1 MFNWLFFTGMPKMSD
16 ITLMPAQESSLGL
29 YLSLVTGKLKPGK
42 LWYDRE
48 YRIKYLFRSF
58 ICPRQTMKMADAII
72 RESVMRDILPV
83 QHTLPSKIHRP
94 YLYSS
99 MPVAAR
105 ADAII
110 AHYRFAKNLSSP
122 LFRQALLSQQG
133 AELLRFTGKGGENF
147 AITMAC
153 TGRCEREGEVN
164 LFFSQDGVKL
174 AIVTFAVTEQRGE
187 KVAVVGG
194 IQGAHRDTP
203 HELIRAAT
211 KACYGL
217 FPKRLLMEALTLFCR
232 ATDISQIQA
241 VSDSGHIFRSWRY
254 RLKKKSLFHASYDE
268 FWQTLSATPL
278 SSTLYR
284 VPMAFAR
291 KPLEE
296 IASKKRSEYRKR
308 YELLDALA
316 QQFAAL
322 GQ

>member
-1 MFNWLFFTGMPKMSD
+1 MSD
-16 ITLMPAQESSLGL
+16 ITLTPAHESSLAF

-48 YRIKYLFRSF
+48 YRIKYLFRSLL
-58 ICPRQTMKMADAII
+58 CPRQTIKMADAII
-72 RESVMRDILPV
+72 REPAMREMLPV

-94 YLYSS
+94 YLYSG

-110 AHYRFAKNLSSP
+110 AHYRFAKDLSSP
-122 LFRQALLSQQG
+122 VLRQALLSKQG
-133 AELLRFTGKGGENF
+133 AELLSFTGKGGENF
-147 AITMAC
+147 VITMAC

-187 KVAVVGG
+187 KVVVIGG

-203 HELIRAAT
+203 HELIRVAT

-217 FPKRLLMEALTLFCR
+217 FPKRLLMETLALFCQ
-232 ATDISQIQA
+232 ATGITQMQA

-268 FWQTLSATPL
+268 FWQTLNATPL
-278 SSTLYR
+278 SSTLYQ
-284 VPMAFAR
+284 VPMSFPR

-316 QQFAAL
+316 LQFAAH
-322 GQ
+322 GR

>member
-1 MFNWLFFTGMPKMSD
+1 MSD
-16 ITLMPAQESSLGL
+16 ITLTPAQESCLGF

-48 YRIKYLFRSF
+48 YRIKYLFRSLT
-58 ICPRQTMKMADAII
+58 CPRQTLKMADAII
-72 RESVMRDILPV
+72 REPVMRDMLPV

-94 YLYSS
+94 YLYSG

-105 ADAII
+105 ADTII
-110 AHYRFAKNLSSP
+110 AHYRFAKNLPSA

-133 AELLRFTGKGGENF
+133 VQLLRFTGKGGENF

-153 TGRCEREGEVN
+153 TGRCEREGEAN
-164 LFFSQDGVKL
+164 LFFSQDETKL

-187 KVAVVGG
+187 RVAVVGG

-217 FPKRLLMEALTLFCR
+217 FPKRLLMEALALFCQ
-232 ATDISQIQA
+232 ATNITQIQA

-254 RLKKKSLFHASYDE
+254 RLKKKSLFHASYNE
-268 FWQTLSATPL
+268 FWKTLSATPL

-284 VPMAFAR
+284 VPLAFAR

-316 QQFAAL
+316 QQFAAH
-322 GQ
+322 GR